1 LVLGSGFTALGV
13 LRNLAAAGVVAHLVI
28 DAPDLTKSSR
38 WYRPPPGAEGKKPTP
53 GTLATFLE
61 GLAIDRAVLVP
72 CSDHWTVAA
81 AGLPAALI
89 HRFPRSLPTP
99 SALVTLTDK
108 AAFGDF
114 CARAGIP
121 RPDTWLI
128 DHPEALGDL
137 PEAAFRNA
145 FLKPRDS
152 QAFVARVGVKALHV
166 ADRADAIRLATHY
179 AAKGFK
185 LILQRYVAGP
195 ASNHYFVDGFVDR
208 QGDDSAVFV
217 RRRLRM
223 YPTDFGNSSYMVSV
237 PPAEATPAVES
248 VRRALAQLDY
258 RGVFSAEFK
267 RDADDG
273 VFRVLE
279 INARP
284 WWYVRFA
291 AQCGMNL
298 CGRAYA
304 DALGQS
310 PPPATAYRVGRG
322 CMHVHY
328 DYFAC
333 RELLRTGQVSRRSWL
348 WSWLTSHKAA
358 FEWNDPLPACVDVAR
373 ILGRALRNRLL
384 HADPPSQRS

>member
-1 LVLGSGFTALGV
+1 
-13 LRNLAAAGVVAHLVI
+13 
-28 DAPDLTKSSR
+28 
-38 WYRPPPGAEGKKPTP
+38 
-53 GTLATFLE
+53 
-61 GLAIDRAVLVP
+61 
-72 CSDHWTVAA
+72 
-81 AGLPAALI
+81 
-89 HRFPRSLPTP
+89 
-99 SALVTLTDK
+99 
-108 AAFGDF
+108 
-114 CARAGIP
+114 
-121 RPDTWLI
+121 
-128 DHPEALGDL
+128 
-137 PEAAFRNA
+137 
-145 FLKPRDS
+145 
-152 QAFVARVGVKALHV
+152 
-166 ADRADAIRLATHY
+166 
-179 AAKGFK
+179 
-185 LILQRYVAGP
+185 
-195 ASNHYFVDGFVDR
+195 
-208 QGDDSAVFV
+208 VFV

-237 PPAEATPAVES
+237 PPAEAAPAVES

-273 VFRVLE
+273 AFRVLE

-310 PPPATAYRVGRG
+310 PPPANAYRVGRG

-384 HADPPSQRS
+384 HADPPIQRS